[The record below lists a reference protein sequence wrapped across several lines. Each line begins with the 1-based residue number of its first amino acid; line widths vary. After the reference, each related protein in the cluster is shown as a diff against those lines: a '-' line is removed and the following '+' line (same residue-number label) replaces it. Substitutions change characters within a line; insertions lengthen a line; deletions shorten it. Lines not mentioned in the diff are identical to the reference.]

1 MEKEACERLGWGED
15 GIQDIKAHP
24 YFSSTD
30 WDAVAQRKLIPPY
43 IPSIKN
49 ETDLSNF
56 DEMFTNMPPRISQSS
71 TISSVVDGDPF
82 EDFSYDP
89 IVFHNDSLKDTVTP
103 TLIEQGIVG
112 GRMRKRHSAALS
124 FTTTGGPS
132 RSGVNQ
138 LSEDNRAI
146 KKRQTTSQHKM
157 SHNSL
162 ADLVVSPS
170 ISSLGD
176 IIHREEDEEEA
187 SSIYSRSSLTFSF
200 GAQVATAT
208 RAGSE
213 LSLDEEI
220 SNTTINHFFNNNG
233 HQQEQCNSQQS
244 SPYERPNCPI
254 PGQSRINNIPH
265 SNTSTLANSMCSYLT
280 VDNEELANVVQPNYF
295 PYQQQSSSS
304 SA

>member
-1 MEKEACERLGWGED
+1 MLP
-15 GIQDIKAHP
+15 H
-24 YFSSTD
+24 
-30 WDAVAQRKLIPPY
+30 
-43 IPSIKN
+43 
-49 ETDLSNF
+49 
-56 DEMFTNMPPRISQSS
+56 ISQSS
-71 TISSVVDGDPF
+71 SIEPMVEGDPF

-89 IVFHNDSLKDTVTP
+89 VIIHNISHNGTLSPIP
-103 TLIEQGIVG
+103 TDQSTGG

-124 FTTTGGPS
+124 FSATCGPS
-132 RSGVNQ
+132 STGANQ
-138 LSEDNRAI
+138 LFEDNRAI

-162 ADLVVSPS
+162 ADLVVSPT

-176 IIHREEDEEEA
+176 IIHREEDEEET

-200 GAQVATAT
+200 GAQVTTAT

-220 SNTTINHFFNNNG
+220 SNTTMNHFFNNE
-233 HQQEQCNSQQS
+233 HRQEQCISQQS

-254 PGQSRINNIPH
+254 PGQARINNTPH

-280 VDNEELANVVQPNYF
+280 VDNNEELTNVVQPNYF
-295 PYQQQSSSS
+295 PHQQQSSSS